1 MQLKRR
7 MGNKRKYN
15 LPLPP
20 RMKVDLACSKNSNI
34 FQAKVLKADSQNHPG
49 FVWHGFGMLGLNVLI
64 SEVRSGLK
72 SERDWGK
79 QKGSRT
85 NSKCT
90 SDYGRRRDTYRI
102 LQAKCSAT
110 GSSLLALK
118 GVGILTHFNLHRCAE
133 WWQFAWSQRQN

>member
-7 MGNKRKYN
+7 MGNNRKYN

-20 RMKVDLACSKNSNI
+20 RMKVDLACSKDSNI

-64 SEVRSGLK
+64 SVRSGLK

-90 SDYGRRRDTYRI
+90 SDYGRRRDTCRI
-102 LQAKCSAT
+102 LQAKCSAR